1 MENTKI
7 ILTETLLTNICKNGF
22 FTYSSK
28 ELGTINLYFT
38 KIDIDSLRKNEI
50 VTKSIEDFIFDFK
63 ADERIEDG
71 MINEIIKRSPLFS
84 DLVIR

>member
-22 FTYSSK
+22 FTYSSR

-38 KIDIDSLRKNEI
+38 KIDINSLRENDV
-50 VTKSIEDFIFDFK
+50 VTKNIEEFSFEFK
-63 ADERIEDG
+63 VDERIEDG
-71 MINEIIKRSPLFS
+71 MVNEIIKRSPLFS